1 MSILA
6 RSEFWALLGVVLG
19 FGLNALWQ
27 ILRDALGR
35 RRRRQSIEAE
45 LRTNL
50 GLLPQ
55 KIEHLQNARRA
66 LNKRKLLAG
75 DNVHFATYLYDTHI
89 GEVAQHLSSAQR
101 EVLHVVY
108 QSMRVVDRVLD
119 DLVSSFVQTRSSGQL
134 SKPFEAYAGM
144 CAEMAD
150 RCELVSAMVKEYLA
164 GEPRQVT
171 WNNISVRQ

>member
-27 ILRDALGR
+27 ILRDGMGR
-35 RRRRQSIEAE
+35 RRRTRSIEAE

-55 KIEHLQNARRA
+55 KIKHLQNAQRA
-66 LNKRKLLAG
+66 LDNRKLLAG
-75 DNVHFATYLYDTHI
+75 DSVHFATYLYDTHI
-89 GEVAQHLSSAQR
+89 GEVAQHLSSTQR

-108 QSMRVVDRVLD
+108 QSMRVVDTFLD
-119 DLVSSFVQTRSSGQL
+119 DLVSDFVQKRSSGQL
-134 SKPFEAYAGM
+134 AKPFKAYAGM

-150 RCELVSAMVKEYLA
+150 RCRLVSTMISEYLA
-164 GEPRQVT
+164 GEPREVT
-171 WNNISVRQ
+171 WDNIAARQ